1 MGLSILTRLAKVEK
15 NTAKRGKGYG
25 YCQCPPVVEIKEP
38 ATLAELG
45 QSGEEPTA
53 PTADHC
59 HGCGRAYRHGHR
71 PLKIIIQPVKMT

>member
-1 MGLSILTRLAKVEK
+1 MRTILNRLADAERRAS
-15 NTAKRGKGYG
+15 TAKATARG
-25 YCQCPPVVEIKEP
+25 YCTCPPVVEIKEP